1 MTAEQT
7 SERMEEGAPQF
18 LRIQG
23 SGLEAL
29 LDKGPIFSFCT
40 GPAAPPLGESAVRLG
55 HGPGRPLLGSL
66 ILKPG

>member
-1 MTAEQT
+1 
-7 SERMEEGAPQF
+7 MEEGTPQF

-29 LDKGPIFSFCT
+29 LNKGPIFSFCT
-40 GPAAPPLGESAVRLG
+40 GPAAPPRGESAGGLG
-55 HGPGRPLLGSL
+55 HGPGQPLPGSL